1 MGSYIDEAV
10 KKIMN
15 YHPIDGMY
23 GSEKIGD
30 YLVTP
35 HGDRLYS
42 LRRAD
47 SGIVMLVR
55 ADTPHQA
62 AATAGRFLSKNA
74 KDE

>member
-1 MGSYIDEAV
+1 MAHYIDEMAHKV
-10 KKIMN
+10 ME
-15 YHPIDGMY
+15 YQPIDGMY

-62 AATAGRFLSKNA
+62 AATAGRFLRKNV